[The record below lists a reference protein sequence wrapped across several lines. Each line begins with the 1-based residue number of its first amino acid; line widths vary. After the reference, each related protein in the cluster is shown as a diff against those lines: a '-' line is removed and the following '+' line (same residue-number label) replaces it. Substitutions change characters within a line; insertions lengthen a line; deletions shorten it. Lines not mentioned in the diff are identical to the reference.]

1 MRVFR
6 PNFRLIFVLATLVLL
21 AGFAMGQGLQL
32 PQVQLGAQNG
42 KNPGE
47 VSNSLQILAL
57 LTILSLAP
65 AIMMLTTAF
74 TRIIIIFSLVRTAL
88 GVQNIPPNQVM
99 IGFSLFLTFFV
110 MAPTYDKINTTAIK
124 PYIDKKIQIDEATTL
139 AQKPLREFMLKNTYR
154 SDLKLFLDMRGEKA
168 TKDDVSLVALIPAF
182 VMSEMK
188 TAFVVGF
195 YIFIPFLIID
205 LIVASVLMSLGMMM
219 MPPAAISL
227 PAKMLVFILA
237 DGWSVLVQAILSG
250 YF

>member
-6 PNFRLIFVLATLVLL
+6 PNIRLIFVLATLVLL

>member
-6 PNFRLIFVLATLVLL
+6 PNIRLVFVLATLVLL
-21 AGFAMGQGLQL
+21 AGIAMGQGQQL
-32 PQVQLGAQNG
+32 PQIQLGAQNG

-124 PYIDKKIQIDEATTL
+124 PYIEKKIPIDQATTL

-154 SDLKLFLDMRGEKA
+154 SDLKLFLDMRGETA